1 MIQFHVYPGGL
12 KRIVTFSFDDGSQ
25 NDVRLISLFD
35 KYRLKATFHLNGKN
49 YIGKTEDELKT
60 VWAFYQNHEIAC
72 HTLSH
77 GWPSRMPNASLVTE
91 IMRDWDIL
99 EKITGYPVTGMS
111 YPSGSYSRNVISV
124 MDSCG
129 IEYSRTVKA
138 TNDFDLPENFL
149 EWNPSCHFKSA
160 MPLAE
165 RFLRDIDSQWTK
177 PLFYIWGH
185 SHEIRNEDDWEETE
199 QLLKLLANNNKIWY
213 ATNMEIF
220 DYISAQKML
229 KISADERIFY
239 NPTATDL
246 WVEKD
251 KAKII
256 KIPAGTRIIAD

>member
-1 MIQFHVYPGGL
+1 MIQYHVYPGGL
-12 KRIVTFSFDDGSQ
+12 KRIVTFSFDDGFQ

-35 KYRLKATFHLNGKN
+35 KYSLKATFHLNGKN
-49 YIGKTEDELKT
+49 YIGKTAEELKN
-60 VWAFYQNHEIAC
+60 VRSIYQNHEIAC

-91 IMRDWDIL
+91 IMRDREIL
-99 EKITGYPVTGMS
+99 EKISDYPVTGMS
-111 YPSGSYSRNVISV
+111 YPSGSYNSNVISV
-124 MDSCG
+124 MNSCG
-129 IEYSRTVKA
+129 IEYSRTVNA
-138 TNDFDLPENFL
+138 TNDFDLPEDFL

-160 MPLAE
+160 IPLAE
-165 RFLRDIDSQWTK
+165 IFLRDIDSEWAK

-199 QLLKLLANNNKIWY
+199 KLLRLLANNNKIWY

-256 KIPAGTRIIAD
+256 KIPARTRIIAD